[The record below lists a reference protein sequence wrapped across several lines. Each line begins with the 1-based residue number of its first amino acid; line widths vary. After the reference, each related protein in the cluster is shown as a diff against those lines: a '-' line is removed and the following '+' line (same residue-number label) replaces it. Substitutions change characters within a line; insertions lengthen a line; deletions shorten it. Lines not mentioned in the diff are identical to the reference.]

1 MKNAMR
7 KYLTGN
13 NYTYIIRGS
22 CRDTA
27 GIVAHI
33 TTCLFKNGM
42 NIEEAAQFN
51 DKLSGHFFFRI
62 VFSSPAKK
70 IPKDFLNAFTLL
82 AEKLNMEWDCTPA
95 DKPVKTL
102 LLVSK
107 SDHCLNDIL
116 YRWDKKTLPIELT
129 GVVSNHDNNREQV
142 EDKGLD
148 FYYLPVTDATKDAQ
162 EKSIAKIITS
172 TKSELIILARY
183 MQVLSDKM
191 SRDYMGRIINIHHS
205 FLPGFKG
212 AKPYHQ
218 AYARGVK
225 IIGATAH
232 FVTSDLDEGP
242 IIEQDVTRITHVET
256 PEKLQLIG
264 QDIESRVLLSAM
276 QNYAERRIFLH
287 GNRTIIL

>member
-1 MKNAMR
+1 MKQP
-7 KYLTGN
+7 T
-13 NYTYIIRGS
+13 TYIIRGS
-22 CRDTA
+22 CRDVA
-27 GIVAHI
+27 GIVSQI
-33 TTCLFKNGM
+33 TTCLFHHGM

-62 VFSSPAKK
+62 VFSSASHK
-70 IPKDFLNAFTLL
+70 IPKIFLNEFSEL
-82 AEKLNMEWDCTPA
+82 AKKLKMDWSCRASDEKI
-95 DKPVKTL
+95 KTL

-116 YRWDKKTLPIELT
+116 YRWQNKTLAVDIT
-129 GVVSNHDNNREQV
+129 GVISNHDNNRQQV

-148 FYYLPVTDATKDAQ
+148 FYYLPVTEKTKKTQ
-162 EKSIAKIITS
+162 EKKISDIIIK
-172 TKSELIILARY
+172 TKSELIVLARY

-191 SRDYMGRIINIHHS
+191 SRDYLGRIINIHHS

-218 AYARGVK
+218 AHARGVK

-242 IIEQDVTRITHVET
+242 IIDQDVTRITHAET

-264 QDIESRVLLSAM
+264 QDIESRVLLSAI
-276 QNYAERRIFLH
+276 QNHAEGRVFLH

>member
-1 MKNAMR
+1 MTSPNS
-7 KYLTGN
+7 
-13 NYTYIIRGS
+13 TYIIRGS
-22 CRDTA
+22 CRDLA
-27 GIVAHI
+27 GIVSQI
-33 TTCLFKNGM
+33 TTCLFHHGM

-62 VFSSPAKK
+62 VFSSAAQKIPDTFLDEFSALAKK
-70 IPKDFLNAFTLL
+70 LDMDWSCRPSD
-82 AEKLNMEWDCTPA
+82 EKIR
-95 DKPVKTL
+95 TL

-116 YRWDKKTLPIELT
+116 YRFKNKTLPIDIT
-129 GVVSNHDNNREQV
+129 GVISNHDNNRQQV
-142 EDKGLD
+142 EDNGLD
-148 FYYLPVTDATKDAQ
+148 FHYLPVTEETKLTQ
-162 EKSIAKIITS
+162 EKSIADIFTK
-172 TKSELIILARY
+172 TKSELIVLARY

-191 SRDYMGRIINIHHS
+191 SQDYMGQIINIHHS

-218 AYARGVK
+218 AHARGVK

-242 IIEQDVTRITHVET
+242 IIEQDVTRITHAET

-264 QDIESRVLLSAM
+264 QDIESRVLLSAI
-276 QNYAERRIFLH
+276 QNYAEGRIFLH

>member
-1 MKNAMR
+1 
-7 KYLTGN
+7 
-13 NYTYIIRGS
+13 
-22 CRDTA
+22 
-27 GIVAHI
+27 
-33 TTCLFKNGM
+33 M
-42 NIEEAAQFN
+42 NIEETAQFN

-62 VFSSPAKK
+62 VFSSATQKIPEKFMGEFATLAKK
-70 IPKDFLNAFTLL
+70 LDMDWSCRPSD
-82 AEKLNMEWDCTPA
+82 EKI
-95 DKPVKTL
+95 KTL
-102 LLVSK
+102 VLVSK

-116 YRWDKKTLPIELT
+116 YRWQNKTLPIDIT
-129 GVVSNHDNNREQV
+129 GVISNHDNNRQQV

-148 FYYLPVTDATKDAQ
+148 FHFFPVTEETRIPQ
-162 EKSIAKIITS
+162 EKSVIDIITK
-172 TKSELIILARY
+172 TKSELIVLARY

-218 AYARGVK
+218 AHARGVK

-242 IIEQDVTRITHVET
+242 IIDQDVTRITHAET

-264 QDIESRVLLSAM
+264 QDIESRVLLSAI
-276 QNYAERRIFLH
+276 QNYAEGRIFLH

>member
-1 MKNAMR
+1 M
-7 KYLTGN
+7 LP
-13 NYTYIIRGS
+13 TYIIRGS

-27 GIVAHI
+27 GIVSKI
-33 TTCLFKNGM
+33 TTCLFQHGM

-62 VFSSPAKK
+62 VFSSATKK
-70 IPKDFLNAFTLL
+70 IPQKFLNEFSDL
-82 AEKLNMEWDCTPA
+82 AKELSMDWSCEPCDE
-95 DKPVKTL
+95 PVKTL

-116 YRWDKKTLPIELT
+116 YRWHNKTLPIDIT
-129 GVVSNHDNNREQV
+129 GVISNHENNRAQV
-142 EDKGLD
+142 EEKGLS
-148 FYYLPVTDATKDAQ
+148 FHYLPVTEKTKTSQ
-162 EKSIAKIITS
+162 EKKITDIITA
-172 TKSELIILARY
+172 TGTELIVLARY
-183 MQVLSDKM
+183 MQVLSNKI
-191 SRDYMGRIINIHHS
+191 SRDYLGRIINIHHS

-212 AKPYHQ
+212 ARPYHQ

-232 FVTSDLDEGP
+232 FVTSELDEGP
-242 IIEQDVTRITHVET
+242 IIEQDVTRITHAET

-264 QDIESRVLLSAM
+264 QDIESRVLLSAL
-276 QNYAERRIFLH
+276 QNYAECRIFLH